1 MSTAELATVPPRAER
16 PRSPWSLLARRT
28 LAYPQTRIGLLFGVI
43 VVGVALLG
51 PLFAPHRSSALV
63 VRDFAGPSARAPLG
77 GDYIG
82 EDVLSQVL
90 NGGRS
95 VLWMAVASA
104 VLGVAIGVAVGLVA
118 GYTRGWLDSVLMR
131 LQDVIL
137 AFPQLVFVMLFV
149 ALLGPKEW
157 LIVLLVAI
165 GWVPGIARLTRGIT
179 LEATTKEFVQAAEIL
194 GYTRRSI
201 LFGEILP
208 NLTTPLMVELG
219 LRLTWSIAVIA
230 GLSFLGLGVQAPAA
244 DWGLMVNKNYNGIA
258 IQPWAVL
265 IPMVLIAMFAIAANL
280 VTEGFAR
287 AMAGID
293 RGSRS

>member
-1 MSTAELATVPPRAER
+1 M
-16 PRSPWSLLARRT
+16 LLLRRT
-28 LAYPQTRIGLLFGVI
+28 LSYPQTRIGLAFGVV

-51 PLFAPHRSSALV
+51 PLFAPHSSSALV
-63 VRDFAGPSARAPLG
+63 TLDYGSPSSTAPLG
-77 GDYIG
+77 GDYLG

-90 NGGRS
+90 DGGRS
-95 VLWMAVASA
+95 VLWMAVSSA
-104 VLGVAIGVAVGLVA
+104 LLGVLMGVAVGLVA
-118 GYTRGWLDSVLMR
+118 GYARGWLDSLLMR
-131 LQDVIL
+131 VQDVVL

-157 LIVLLVAI
+157 LIVTLVAI

-179 LEATTKEFVQAAEIL
+179 MEATTKEFVQAAEVL
-194 GYTRRSI
+194 GYKRRSI
-201 LFGEILP
+201 LFGEVLP
-208 NLTTPLMVELG
+208 TLTTPLMVELG

-244 DWGLMVNKNYNGIA
+244 DWGLMVNKNYEGVS

-265 IPMVLIAMFAIAANL
+265 VPMLLIAMFAISANL

-293 RGSRS
+293 RRGDT